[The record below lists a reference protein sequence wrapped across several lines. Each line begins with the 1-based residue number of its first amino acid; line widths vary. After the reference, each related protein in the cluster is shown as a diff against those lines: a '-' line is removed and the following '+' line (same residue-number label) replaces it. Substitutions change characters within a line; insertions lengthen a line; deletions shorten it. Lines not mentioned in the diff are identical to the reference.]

1 MTVDEL
7 PFYAVRVDGDA
18 PGSAIARLFEQNS
31 KLPGV
36 IVAGPG
42 KFLHLVARSHFYQ
55 RLGRLYG
62 VEIYMPRP
70 ISFFLESMSE
80 QPLIVPFST
89 NVQNAVVTCLARG
102 ENVYD
107 PFLVITPDNEP
118 RLVTFESLILKQTEL
133 LSVAQIEAQAQ
144 KTRAIE
150 ANNAKS
156 EFLAVMSHELRT
168 PLTAIIGYGEIVLED
183 AAAGYLDEVPGRV
196 QNIVNAG
203 LHLLEMINGI
213 LDLAKIEAGKT
224 ELVFEDFSIP
234 AFVESLT
241 GTMVPLVEKNEN
253 EFRLITEKGL
263 GMMHADKTKLKQCLL
278 NLLGNASKF
287 TQKGRVSL
295 RVSEESYAGAP
306 WAVFEIA
313 DTGIGMTEVQ
323 LQKLFQP
330 FYQADSSISRRFGGT
345 GLGLS
350 LTKRFCEMM
359 GGTLAVRSIP
369 DQGSTFTLRLP
380 TLPEKAGTT
389 PKIQRATQQ
398 IPLMRKSRKRNK
410 PSLTP

>member
-7 PFYAVRVDGDA
+7 PYYAVRVDGGT
-18 PGSAIARLFEQNS
+18 PGSDIARLFEQD
-31 KLPGV
+31 KGLPGV
-36 IVAGPG
+36 IIMGPG
-42 KFLHLVARSHFYQ
+42 KFVHLVARNHFYQ

-62 VEIYMPRP
+62 VEIYMPRS
-70 ISFFLESMSE
+70 IAFFLESVAE
-80 QPLIVPFST
+80 PPLIVPCST

-107 PFLVITPDNEP
+107 PFLVLMPDGEP

-183 AAAGYLDEVPGRV
+183 ASAGFLDEVPGRV
-196 QNIVNAG
+196 QNIVSAG

-213 LDLAKIEAGKT
+213 LDLAKVEAGKT
-224 ELVFEDFSIP
+224 ELAFEDFSLP

-241 GTMVPLVEKNEN
+241 GTVAPLVEKNEN
-253 EFRLITEKGL
+253 EFRLITEKDL
-263 GMMHADKTKLKQCLL
+263 GSMYCDKTKLKQCLL

-287 TQKGRVSL
+287 TQKGRISL
-295 RVSEESYAGAP
+295 QVSEESYAGAI

-350 LTKRFCEMM
+350 LTKRYCEMM
-359 GGTLAVRSIP
+359 GGTLTVRSVP
-369 DQGSTFTLRLP
+369 EQGSTFTMRLP
-380 TLPEKAGTT
+380 TLREREVVAPQVE
-389 PKIQRATQQ
+389 RATQKL
-398 IPLMRKSRKRNK
+398 PVARKSGKRNRR
-410 PSLTP
+410 SLAT